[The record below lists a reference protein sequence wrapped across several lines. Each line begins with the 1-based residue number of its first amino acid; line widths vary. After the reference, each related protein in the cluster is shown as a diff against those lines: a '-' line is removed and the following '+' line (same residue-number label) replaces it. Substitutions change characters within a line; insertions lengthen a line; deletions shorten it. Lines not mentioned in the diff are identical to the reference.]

1 MNNDREAIRALYRE
15 YWRCMITK
23 DADGLRAILAEDYS
37 LLHMTGVQQSAEVFL
52 RGLLDGTFNY
62 YAAEH
67 DSIDVQVSGDQAVMV
82 GKSRVLAAVYGGG
95 KHLWRL
101 RGDFTLRREQGVWK
115 LTGSRASTY

>member
-15 YWRCMITK
+15 YWRCMIAK

-52 RGLLDGTFNY
+52 RGLLDGTFHY

>member
-1 MNNDREAIRALYRE
+1 MSGDREAIRALYRE
-15 YWRCMITK
+15 YWRCMIAK
-23 DADGLRAILAEDYS
+23 NADGLRAILAEDYS

-52 RGLLDGTFNY
+52 RGLLDGTFHY

>member
-1 MNNDREAIRALYRE
+1 MSVDREAIRALYRE
-15 YWRCMITK
+15 YWRCMIAK

-52 RGLLDGTFNY
+52 RELLAGTFNY
-62 YAAEH
+62 YTAEH

>member
-52 RGLLDGTFNY
+52 RGLLDGTFHY

>member
-15 YWRCMITK
+15 YWRCMIAK